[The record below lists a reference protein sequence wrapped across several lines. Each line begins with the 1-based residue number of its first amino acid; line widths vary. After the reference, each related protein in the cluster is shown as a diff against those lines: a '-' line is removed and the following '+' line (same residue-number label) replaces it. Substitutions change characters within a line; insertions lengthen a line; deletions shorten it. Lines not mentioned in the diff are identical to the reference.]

1 MASSWSVYYLIFLS
15 GLLSL
20 ALPALLAM
28 ASRWV
33 APRKRAE
40 DAPKPAYTV
49 TRNGGFN
56 TRFLIGAN
64 VAVSLMGFLL
74 LLVPIVGSWGG
85 LAKER
90 VVVAVACLLSVTLIA
105 AVALLYASVKGD
117 LGWIRTIDSKP
128 GAGGRD

>member
-20 ALPALLAM
+20 ALPAVLSL

-33 APRKRAE
+33 SPQAKRA
-40 DAPKPAYTV
+40 DVARSRQPV
-49 TRNGGFN
+49 TRDGGFN

-74 LLVPIVGSWGG
+74 LLIPLVGSWGS

-90 VVVAVACLLSVTLIA
+90 IVVAVACLLSVAVFA
-105 AVALLYASVKGD
+105 AVALFYASVKGD
-117 LGWIRTIDSKP
+117 LGWIKTIETEREK
-128 GAGGRD
+128 